1 MPVIA
6 RAPLRD
12 QVYLDVLQR
21 IQRGALAPGTRIRD
35 TELAAELGVSRTPV
49 REALIRL
56 AREGALDADVGR
68 GFRVSS
74 LDPVELKEAGAI
86 LAVLEPL
93 ALDLVPDFPADRLDR
108 LGAIARRLEQTRG
121 DIDTCIELDD
131 EWHRTLL
138 DQCPNRRLL
147 ALIETLR
154 QTPRRY
160 LRYYLKQAGRLS
172 LSTVH
177 HTRLAAALA
186 RGDRPAAREQLERRW
201 RKGLEEVVGT
211 IGVKGE
217 R

>member
-1 MPVIA
+1 M
-6 RAPLRD
+6 
-12 QVYLDVLQR
+12 
-21 IQRGALAPGTRIRD
+21 APGTRIRD
-35 TELAAELGVSRTPV
+35 AGLAAELGVSRTPV

-74 LDPVELKEAGAI
+74 LDPVELQEAGAI
-86 LAVLEPL
+86 LAALEPL
-93 ALDLVPDFPADRLDR
+93 ALDLVPGFPADRLDR

-138 DQCPNRRLL
+138 EQCPNRRLL
-147 ALIETLR
+147 AMIETLR

-160 LRYYLKQAGRLS
+160 LRHYLTQAGRLS
-172 LSTVH
+172 LSTIH
-177 HTRLAAALA
+177 HTRLAAALT
-186 RGDRPAAREQLERRW
+186 RGDRAAAREQLERRW
-201 RKGLEEVVGT
+201 RKGLAEVVGA
-211 IGVKGE
+211 IEGAGGQRGE